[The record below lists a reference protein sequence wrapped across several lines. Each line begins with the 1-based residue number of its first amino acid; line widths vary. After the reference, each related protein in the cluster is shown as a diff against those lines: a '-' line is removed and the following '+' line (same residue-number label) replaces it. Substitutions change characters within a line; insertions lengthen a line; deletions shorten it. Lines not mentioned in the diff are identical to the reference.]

1 MRVPA
6 GYAVAR
12 LSITVAALSTFTTA
26 VAVSGHAASWLSAAT
41 NAIVPER
48 IGALPHAA
56 PWLPAAT
63 NAAVS
68 KRIRAL
74 SHAVARLS
82 NAAGPVSNTY
92 GSTALR
98 NAVNLP
104 VGAHSV
110 SNTHGSAALRDT
122 SVSVSAH
129 TLPVNSC
136 LPERH
141 RMSFRTGVRRHSWR
155 PWW

>member
-1 MRVPA
+1 VRVPA
-6 GYAVAR
+6 GYAIAR
-12 LSITVAALSTFTTA
+12 LSITVGELSTFTTA
-26 VAVSGHAASWLSAAT
+26 VAVSGHAVAWLSAAT

-48 IGALPHAA
+48 IGALSHAA
-56 PWLPAAT
+56 AWLPAAT

-74 SHAVARLS
+74 SYAVARLS
-82 NAAGPVSNTY
+82 NAAGPVSNTH
-92 GSTALR
+92 GIAALR
-98 NAVNLP
+98 NAISLP
-104 VGAHSV
+104 VGARSV
-110 SNTHGSAALRDT
+110 SNTHGSAAVRDA
-122 SVSVSAH
+122 SVPVSAH